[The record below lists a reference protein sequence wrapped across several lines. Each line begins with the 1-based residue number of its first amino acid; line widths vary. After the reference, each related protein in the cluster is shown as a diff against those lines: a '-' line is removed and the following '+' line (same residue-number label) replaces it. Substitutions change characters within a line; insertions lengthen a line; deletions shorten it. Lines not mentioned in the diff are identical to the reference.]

1 MQRVCFSVTLP
12 DLFQY
17 SNLACKTGI
26 VHNTHFELLAIL
38 WIFSG
43 LLKPH
48 KENFIDR
55 KLEHYYAESDDV

>member
-1 MQRVCFSVTLP
+1 MQRVCYSVTLP

-17 SNLACKTGI
+17 YNLASKTGI
-26 VHNTHFELLAIL
+26 VHNTHFELSAIL

-43 LLKPH
+43 LLKPL

-55 KLEHYYAESDDV
+55 KLEQHYAEFDDV